1 MTTKTLVE
9 GWYDAH
15 AESEEHRL
23 DDGRLEF
30 EVTKRVIGDCITNLG
45 RAGLKI
51 LDIGGGPGKY
61 GKPTSFQNA
70 IVALTPLALSL

>member
-30 EVTKRVIGDCITNLG
+30 EVTKRVIGGCITQLG
-45 RAGLKI
+45 RGGLRI
-51 LDIGGGPGKY
+51 LDIGGGPGRY
-61 GKPTSFQNA
+61 GEYASF
-70 IVALTPLALSL
+70 IKMMSLL

>member
-15 AESEEHRL
+15 AASEEHRL

-30 EVTKRVIGDCITNLG
+30 EVTKRVIGDCITKLG
-45 RAGLKI
+45 RPGLKI

-61 GKPTSFQNA
+61 GKPTSF
-70 IVALTPLALSL
+70 

>member
-30 EVTKRVIGDCITNLG
+30 EVTKRVIGGCITNLG
-45 RAGLKI
+45 RGGLRI

-61 GKPTSFQNA
+61 GKSTSS
-70 IVALTPLALSL
+70 IKMPSLLY